1 MITIN
6 IASLLILM
14 EVSSLAVFSVVLAMM
29 IANDVMHVSSQLITW
44 LEYVVREW
52 FDRLYERARA
62 WRKMELGWGN
72 EAVGSPTTR

>member
-1 MITIN
+1 M
-6 IASLLILM
+6 
-14 EVSSLAVFSVVLAMM
+14 AVFSVVLAMM

-62 WRKMELGWGN
+62 
-72 EAVGSPTTR
+72 

>member
-14 EVSSLAVFSVVLAMM
+14 EVSSLAIFSVVLAMM

-62 WRKMELGWGN
+62 
-72 EAVGSPTTR
+72 